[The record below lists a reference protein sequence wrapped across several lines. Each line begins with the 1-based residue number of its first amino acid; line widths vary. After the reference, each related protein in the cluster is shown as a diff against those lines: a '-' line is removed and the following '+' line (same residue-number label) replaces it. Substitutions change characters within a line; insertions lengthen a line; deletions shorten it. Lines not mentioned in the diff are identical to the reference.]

1 MNWENSKFQSCKLA
15 ANYKEKS
22 FIEQPPPGIA
32 LVVVPRKS
40 ELTYETRFIEAAAV
54 AIDCARINPTNSF
67 LINKLLHLKRILVS
81 WLI

>member
-54 AIDCARINPTNSF
+54 AID
-67 LINKLLHLKRILVS
+67 
-81 WLI
+81 